1 MQTSPFTILGIVCL
15 GMGLSFLLADWRT
28 PTSRALALL
37 FGTMGANMFLN
48 SVVPLK
54 GNPSLEE
61 IAFWARLFAVAEAL
75 SFVTGYEWLLRI
87 RRTEAASGGSRHARE
102 GLLRSAQAIAIFHG
116 AVGFLFP
123 EERYLLHLAFE
134 REPAA
139 QFFSRASVWYSAL
152 PIYFSL
158 GLALMSIVLLI
169 RSRPDSAEV
178 VRLIAIAI
186 ATPFLI
192 SGMFLPHE
200 WQPALTAVG
209 AMIFLAGSTRYHV
222 LQGERA
228 QFVGRFVSPEVARL
242 VRERGLERALQRT
255 RVEISALVCDLRGF
269 TRFSETVPSD
279 GVTRLLE
286 EYYDAVGSAVAEA
299 GGTIK
304 DHAGDGVLA
313 LFGAPVPLVD
323 HAVRA
328 AEAARAIH
336 DRTTNI

>member
-1 MQTSPFTILGIVCL
+1 MLDHVSIPVVDLDRAAGFYDAVLSTLRLYRRKERPGAIGYGPETRPASVCWILARESEGGRAIASSFRRGPVMQTSPFTILGIVCL

-87 RRTEAASGGSRHARE
+87 RRTEAAPGGSLRTRE
-102 GLLRSAQAIAIFHG
+102 GLLRAAQAIAIFHG
-116 AVGFLFP
+116 AFGFLFP

-134 REPAA
+134 REPAV

-158 GLALMSIVLLI
+158 GLALVSIVQLI

-186 ATPFLI
+186 AIPFLI
-192 SGMFLPHE
+192 SGMFLPL
-200 WQPALTAVG
+200 WRLWSRRLRP
-209 AMIFLAGSTRYHV
+209 GSR
-222 LQGERA
+222 
-228 QFVGRFVSPEVARL
+228 
-242 VRERGLERALQRT
+242 
-255 RVEISALVCDLRGF
+255 
-269 TRFSETVPSD
+269 
-279 GVTRLLE
+279 
-286 EYYDAVGSAVAEA
+286 
-299 GGTIK
+299 
-304 DHAGDGVLA
+304 
-313 LFGAPVPLVD
+313 
-323 HAVRA
+323 
-328 AEAARAIH
+328 
-336 DRTTNI
+336 